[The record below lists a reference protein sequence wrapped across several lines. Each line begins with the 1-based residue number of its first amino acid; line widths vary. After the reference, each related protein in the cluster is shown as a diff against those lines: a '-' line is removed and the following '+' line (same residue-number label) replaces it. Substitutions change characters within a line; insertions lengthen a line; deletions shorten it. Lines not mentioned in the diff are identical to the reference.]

1 MENWDIIV
9 IDKSASML
17 PNITKIIE
25 GFNNLVIEQKNQGS
39 INKFTVIGFNSFV
52 EIMKN
57 EKFPDVSHLK
67 ESDLVL
73 KGSTALLDAMGNVY
87 DMIYSNKKV
96 KNGAY
101 KTVNITII
109 TDGFE
114 NSSKF
119 YTLEDLDEKK
129 KLIDEKINLVTLFI
143 GTDYNCIKQNIL
155 ELHVTRAV
163 NCDGDIPAAFRMI
176 SKSMSDTRE
185 SLPDTR
191 ESLHDTRENIETSPE
206 RDDINKFCKKRS
218 FLECDSDTLPPV
230 IKRH

>member
-119 YTLEDLDEKK
+119 YTLEDLDEKIPQLLSAVL
-129 KLIDEKINLVTLFI
+129 KL
-143 GTDYNCIKQNIL
+143 
-155 ELHVTRAV
+155 
-163 NCDGDIPAAFRMI
+163 
-176 SKSMSDTRE
+176 
-185 SLPDTR
+185 
-191 ESLHDTRENIETSPE
+191 
-206 RDDINKFCKKRS
+206 
-218 FLECDSDTLPPV
+218 
-230 IKRH
+230 